1 MNTPPGKGA
10 FTLIELLVVVGIIA
24 LLVALLVPTL
34 SEARQLT
41 RRTTCLTHLKGL
53 SDACHLYLSVNGDTF
68 PIAKYTPKVRTEYTY
83 VSWDFR
89 YRADGTLE
97 PGLLWTGQT
106 NPAILQCPS
115 FTGEANWAGDEN
127 TGYNYNT
134 SYIGHG
140 EYESVFAPA
149 RLQQITAPDR
159 CALFG
164 DGEYAGGANKY
175 MRAPLSGPGDAQFTG
190 RYAGTQG
197 YRHLE
202 TTNVIYCDGSAASR
216 EQRYTTIQPSY
227 HADQIAPGTG
237 FLSADNSQYDLE

>member
-1 MNTPPGKGA
+1 MKMPAEKHG

-34 SEARQLT
+34 GQAKQLT
-41 RRTTCLTHLKGL
+41 RRITCLTRLKGL
-53 SDACHLYLSVNGDTF
+53 SDACQLYLSVNNDTF
-68 PIAKYTPKVRTEYTY
+68 PIAKYTPKIKTVYVY

-89 YRADGTLE
+89 YRTDGTVE
-97 PGLLWTGQT
+97 AGLLWTGRE
-106 NPAILQCPS
+106 NPAVMQCPS
-115 FTGEANWAGDEN
+115 FTGEANWAGDRN

-149 RLQQITAPDR
+149 RLKEVGSPDT

-164 DGEYAGGANKY
+164 DGEYSGGANKF
-175 MRAPLSGPGDAQFTG
+175 MRAPLKSPGDAQFSG

-197 YRHLE
+197 YRHLG
-202 TTNVIYCDGSAASR
+202 TTNVIYCDGSSASR
-216 EQRYTTIQPSY
+216 EQRYTNIQPSY
-227 HADQIAPGTG
+227 HANKIAEGTG
-237 FLSADNSQYDLE
+237 FLSADNSQYDLK